1 MRRRPRGEFDVFLF
15 ADYSGAVSEAAQR
28 RAIALWRLDRGR
40 RPRKVSGP
48 FTRTGLRVELLEIL
62 ARETT
67 RGRRVLFG
75 IDHQW
80 SWPLDLWRVAGL
92 HRRRW
97 RAALASLVEGQDSRP
112 PLGPP
117 HVFPAAFNAWA
128 GRTVFFCRVRGL
140 ARSYGLPT
148 RTDWAGNAVRLTER
162 AMPGAKPATRLGGT
176 GSVGGQTLTGLL
188 ELERLL
194 VGASRAGIPIVAWP
208 MDALVDDGCSHVGV
222 EIYPTFC
229 RPREVPKSDDADAR
243 AVCTWAARADLG
255 RALDLERA
263 PARVRRAARLE
274 GWILG
279 AAPEA
284 LRRPP

>member
-1 MRRRPRGEFDVFLF
+1 MRRRPPGEFDVFLF
-15 ADYSGAVSEAAQR
+15 ADYSGAASEAAQR

-40 RPRKVSGP
+40 RPCKVPGP
-48 FTRTGLRVELLEIL
+48 FTRTGLRAALLEIM
-62 ARETT
+62 ARETG

-80 SWPLDLWRVAGL
+80 SWPLDLWRLAGL
-92 HRRRW
+92 QRRRW
-97 RAALASLVEGQDSRP
+97 RAALASLVEGQGSRP

-128 GRTVFFCRVRGL
+128 GRSVFFCRVRRL

-148 RTDWAGNAVRLTER
+148 RADWSGDAVRLTER

-176 GSVGGQTLTGLL
+176 GSVAGQTLTGLL
-188 ELERLL
+188 ELHHLL
-194 VGASRAGIPIVAWP
+194 ADAEAAGIPVVAWP
-208 MDALVDDGCSHVGV
+208 LDTLVDDGCSHVGV

-229 RPREVPKSDDADAR
+229 RPRRVPKSDDADAR
-243 AVCTWAARADLG
+243 AACTWAARADLA
-255 RALDLERA
+255 RALDLRGA
-263 PARVRRAARLE
+263 PTRIRRVARLE

-284 LRRPP
+284 LRRRP